1 MKDEGG
7 IIALTQD
14 SDALLRWA
22 VAGLELIRVTSEF
35 GASIVGKR
43 EGSSQIN
50 HHEQTYAT
58 QRLFVKQL
66 NSLVDIIASF
76 TSAKT
81 WHAVWGNTTIKVPIG
96 LARDGLVAVPGGRDM
111 IVTIS

>member
-50 HHEQTYAT
+50 HHAT

-66 NSLVDIIASF
+66 NSLVDIIDV
-76 TSAKT
+76 K
-81 WHAVWGNTTIKVPIG
+81 GNPF
-96 LARDGLVAVPGGRDM
+96 DEESSDM
-111 IVTIS
+111 LRLQYSHRG